1 MRPALVAHPDY
12 GLVFPGAGR
21 FPAGKFAALR
31 AVLAAE
37 GLLRE
42 GEVRVPLPA
51 PASAL
56 MLAHAPAHV
65 LAAFEGRLAPAAVR
79 RLGFPWSPELLRR
92 ARAAV
97 GGTILAARLALE
109 EGVACNLAGGSH
121 HAGPDGPSGFC
132 LFNDVAVAIRVL
144 QAEGT
149 IHRALVVDL
158 DVHQGDGTARI
169 FSGDPSVFTLS
180 LHCRAN
186 FPARKAQSSR
196 DLALEAGTGDADYLA
211 ALGRTLPEVL
221 AAAAFDIA
229 FFNAGVD
236 PHAED
241 RLGRLALTDRGLAE
255 RDALVLET
263 LRRAGVPVVC
273 VVGGGYG
280 EIEAVARR
288 HAITHR
294 VLAELPPW

>member
-1 MRPALVAHPDY
+1 MKPAFVAHPDY
-12 GLVFPGAGR
+12 GVVFPGAGR

-37 GLLRE
+37 GLLRDP
-42 GEVRVPLPA
+42 EVRVPLPA
-51 PASAL
+51 PAAAL
-56 MLAHAPAHV
+56 MLAHEPAHV

-97 GGTILAARLALE
+97 GGTVLAARLALG

-121 HAGPDGPSGFC
+121 HADASGPSGFC

-149 IHRALVVDL
+149 IRRALVVDL

-169 FSGDPSVFTLS
+169 FADDPRVWTFSV
-180 LHCRAN
+180 HCRTN
-186 FPARKAQSSR
+186 FPLRKARSR
-196 DLALEAGTGDADYLA
+196 LDLALEPETGDAGYLA
-211 ALGRTLPEVL
+211 GLERVLPGLV
-221 AAAAFDIA
+221 AAAAPDIA
-229 FFNAGVD
+229 FYNAGVD
-236 PHAED
+236 PHRDD

-255 RDALVLET
+255 RDAFVLGT

-280 EIEAVARR
+280 EIGAVARR

-294 VLAELPPW
+294 VLADLPPW